1 MNKQE
6 LMNSIENIKKDFKT
20 WDTLKTREVEQ
31 GIITKEQYVVDLEV
45 SKQRLERQVEGIE
58 KEIEMFFG

>member
-1 MNKQE
+1 MNKQQ
-6 LMNSIENIKKDFKT
+6 LLNSIENIKKDFKT

-31 GIITKEQYVVDLEV
+31 GIITKEQYVADLEV

-58 KEIEMFFG
+58 KEIEMFFV